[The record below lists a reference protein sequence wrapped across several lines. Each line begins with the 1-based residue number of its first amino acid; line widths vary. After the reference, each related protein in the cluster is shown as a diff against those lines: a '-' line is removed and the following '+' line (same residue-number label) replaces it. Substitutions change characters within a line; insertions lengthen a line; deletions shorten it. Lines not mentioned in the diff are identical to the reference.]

1 MTFIDNLSPEDL
13 LILTNA
19 IAISLSKDKS
29 PIEIDVLG
37 NFVVGIGCLML
48 TLAAQKEY
56 LSSQQEANKPT
67 TKDTT
72 E

>member
-29 PIEIDVLG
+29 PIEFYNIK
-37 NFVVGIGCLML
+37 ML
-48 TLAAQKEY
+48 QKNLKDLTPIEYRNQILA
-56 LSSQQEANKPT
+56 S
-67 TKDTT
+67 
-72 E
+72 

>member
-1 MTFIDNLSPEDL
+1 MVSRCNNTLIDNLSSEDL
-13 LILTNA
+13 LPLTNA

-48 TLAAQKEY
+48 TLA
-56 LSSQQEANKPT
+56 S
-67 TKDTT
+67 
-72 E
+72 